1 MPEQKRVVVEIPADD
16 DAVVGGVLR
25 PPRPLTVGRRKS
37 DRWMA
42 RAMAAAFALLIGFV
56 VYLTVV
62 MADLADAI
70 QSCRR

>member
-1 MPEQKRVVVEIPADD
+1 MKRVVVEIPASDD
-16 DAVVGGVLR
+16 EVVGGVLR

-42 RAMAAAFALLIGFV
+42 RAMAVAFALLIGFV
-56 VYLTVV
+56 IYLTVV
-62 MADLADAI
+62 LAELAEAV

>member
-1 MPEQKRVVVEIPADD
+1 MPDMKRVVVEIPASDD
-16 DAVVGGVLR
+16 EVVGGVLR

-42 RAMAAAFALLIGFV
+42 RAMAVAFALLIGFV
-56 VYLTVV
+56 IYLTVV
-62 MADLADAI
+62 LAELAEAV